1 MSEWI
6 EIDNAFMDR
15 VEGDDLSEMDR
26 YLIDKIWV
34 NLQKLSIEDAIDKLE
49 TSDAPMPIKYK
60 VILLNR
66 LDLSKFHAQLNQPK
80 LKPL

>member
-1 MSEWI
+1 MSDWI

-49 TSDAPMPIKYK
+49 TSDAPLPIKYK
-60 VILLNR
+60 SILLNR
-66 LDLSKFHAQLNQPK
+66 LDLSKFHAQLNQ
-80 LKPL
+80 LQGT